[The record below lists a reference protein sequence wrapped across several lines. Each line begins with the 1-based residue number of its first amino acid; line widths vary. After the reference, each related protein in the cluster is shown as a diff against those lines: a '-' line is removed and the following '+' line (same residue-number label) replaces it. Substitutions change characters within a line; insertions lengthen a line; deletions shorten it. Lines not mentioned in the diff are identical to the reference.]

1 MKSFNYAV
9 LSNICALIIG
19 LLLVVWP
26 GQAIIYLVLTIGVLF
41 LLPGLFGL
49 VSYVMTARKRRQ
61 VGVSSPFPIVALGST
76 LFGIWLIVMPAFF
89 VTSLMY
95 VLGVLL
101 VLAGISQLA
110 NLTAVRSSV
119 HIPGGIYVVPLLVL
133 AAGLVVLFNP
143 FAAAEI
149 PFMILGCS
157 FIVYALMDLF
167 RMIKYR
173 KRMSEKVQ
181 DITPIEEIK
190 ADDVNR

>member
-9 LSNICALIIG
+9 LSSLCALIIG

-49 VSYVMTARKRRQ
+49 VSYVMTARKRREA
-61 VGVSSPFPIVALGST
+61 GYDSPFPIVALGST
-76 LFGIWLIVMPAFF
+76 LFGIWLVVMPGFF

-101 VLAGISQLA
+101 VFAGVSQLA
-110 NLTAVRSSV
+110 NLVVARSSV
-119 HIPGGIYVVPLLVL
+119 HVPWGVYIVPLLVL
-133 AAGLVVLFNP
+133 AAGMVVLFDP
-143 FAAAEI
+143 FTAAEV
-149 PFMILGCS
+149 PFIILGCS
-157 FIVYALMDLF
+157 SIVYALMDLF
-167 RMIKYR
+167 RLFKYR
-173 KRMSEKVQ
+173 RRVASQIQ

-190 ADDVNR
+190 D

>member
-9 LSNICALIIG
+9 LSSLCALLIG

-49 VSYVMTARKRRQ
+49 VSYVMTARKRREA
-61 VGVSSPFPIVALGST
+61 GYDSPFPIVALGST
-76 LFGIWLIVMPAFF
+76 LFGIWLVVMPGFF

-101 VLAGISQLA
+101 VFAGVSQLA
-110 NLTAVRSSV
+110 NLVAARSSV
-119 HIPGGIYVVPLLVL
+119 HVPWGVYIVPLLVL
-133 AAGLVVLFNP
+133 AAGMVVLFDP
-143 FAAAEI
+143 FTAAEV
-149 PFMILGCS
+149 PFIILGCS
-157 FIVYALMDLF
+157 SIVYALMDLF
-167 RMIKYR
+167 RLFKYR
-173 KRMSEKVQ
+173 RRVASQIQ

-190 ADDVNR
+190 D

>member
-9 LSNICALIIG
+9 LSSICALIIG

-49 VSYVMTARKRRQ
+49 VSYVLTARKRKEAGYS
-61 VGVSSPFPIVALGST
+61 VPFPIIALGST
-76 LFGIWLIVMPAFF
+76 LFGIWLIVMPDFF

-101 VLAGISQLA
+101 VLAGVSQLA
-110 NLTAVRSSV
+110 NLAAARSSV
-119 HIPGGIYVVPLLVL
+119 HVPWGVYVIPLLVL
-133 AAGLVVLFNP
+133 VAGLVVLFDAEVP
-143 FAAAEI
+143 FI
-149 PFMILGCS
+149 ILGCS
-157 FIVYALMDLF
+157 SIVYALMDLF
-167 RMIKYR
+167 RLFKYR
-173 KRMSEKVQ
+173 RRVASQIQ

-190 ADDVNR
+190 D

>member
-9 LSNICALIIG
+9 LSSVCALITG

-26 GQAIIYLVLTIGVLF
+26 DQAIIYLVLTIGVLF

-49 VSYVMTARKRRQ
+49 VSYVMTARKRREA
-61 VGVSSPFPIVALGST
+61 GISVSFPVVALGST

-101 VLAGISQLA
+101 VLAGVSQLA
-110 NLTAVRSSV
+110 NLTVARSSV
-119 HIPGGIYVVPLLVL
+119 HVPWGVYIVPLLVL

-143 FAAAEI
+143 FAAAEV

-157 FIVYALMDLF
+157 FIVYGLMDLF

-173 KRMSEKVQ
+173 RLMNGKVQ
-181 DITPIEEIK
+181 DITPIEEIREE
-190 ADDVNR
+190 DNR

>member
-1 MKSFNYAV
+1 M
-9 LSNICALIIG
+9 
-19 LLLVVWP
+19 WP

-49 VSYVMTARKRRQ
+49 VSYVLTARKRKEAGYS
-61 VGVSSPFPIVALGST
+61 VPFPIIALGST
-76 LFGIWLIVMPAFF
+76 LFGIWLIVMPDFF

-101 VLAGISQLA
+101 VLAGVSQLA
-110 NLTAVRSSV
+110 NLAAARSSV
-119 HIPGGIYVVPLLVL
+119 HVPWGIYVIPLLVL
-133 AAGLVVLFNP
+133 VAGLVVLFDP
-143 FAAAEI
+143 FAAAEV

-167 RMIKYR
+167 RMFKYR
-173 KRMSEKVQ
+173 RLMKNKIQ

-190 ADDVNR
+190 N